1 MLFASPEKL
10 TWPQIQQFMHD
21 HPVNVLTIAA
31 PVMLFFVLL
40 EYWYSKKKN
49 LGLYSTEGM
58 KGSIGVG
65 LGYLIIT
72 AATNVFTFLVVW
84 AAYYYLAP
92 VVLPVTWWTF
102 ILCLVFYDFC
112 RYWAHRIAHEQRF
125 WWASH
130 ITHHSSDHY
139 NLTVSFRLCWVDQV
153 KLIFFVP
160 VVLIGFN
167 PLMFFTIHQI
177 GVLYQFWQ
185 HTDLIPPMPKW
196 FEAIMV
202 TPTNHKVHH
211 GKNEQYIDV
220 NYGSMFIFWDKL
232 FGTYKAPGDKPEWGV
247 KQPIRSNNPVYLVF
261 HEYVDIY
268 RDLLHAK
275 TWKDRR
281 KALFGRPGEYEGV
294 EKF

>member
-1 MLFASPEKL
+1 MLFDTTTRMSWADIEHWIKA
-10 TWPQIQQFMHD
+10 

-31 PVMLFFVLL
+31 PVMLFFVVL
-40 EYWYSKKKN
+40 EFWYSHRKN
-49 LGLYSTEGM
+49 LNLYTKEGM
-58 KGSIGVG
+58 WGSIGVG
-65 LGYLIIT
+65 AGYLVVT
-72 AATNVFTFLVVW
+72 GLTNMFTFYVVW
-84 AAYYYLAP
+84 LAYYYMAP
-92 VVLPVTWWTF
+92 IVLPNTWWSF
-102 ILCLVFYDFC
+102 LLCLVFYDFC

-160 VVLIGFN
+160 VVLIGFD
-167 PLMFFTIHQI
+167 PRMFFWVHQI

-185 HTDLIPPMPKW
+185 HTDLIPPLPRW
-196 FEAIMV
+196 IEAVMV

-211 GKNEQYIDV
+211 GKNERYIDV

-232 FGTYKAPGDKPEWGV
+232 FGTYQEPGEKPEWGV
-247 KQPIRSNNPVYLVF
+247 KQPIRSNNPFYLVF
-261 HEYVDIY
+261 HEYIDIA
-268 RDLLHAK
+268 RDFMHAK
-275 TWKDRR
+275 TLKDKWK
-281 KALFGRPGEYEGV
+281 AVFGRPGDYEGV